1 METELLL
8 HLVSAVDRIEKK
20 LAALDESIPEHEWLS
35 PVEFCKLAGIS
46 KEALKYAVQKGRISG
61 EALRNIG
68 TPKRATLRYHR
79 KLALDQYLNGAGA
92 A

>member
-8 HLVSAVDRIEKK
+8 HLVKAVDRIEKK
-20 LAALDESIPEHEWLS
+20 LSDLEGQTPEHEWLT
-35 PVEFCKLAGIS
+35 PVEFCQVANIS
-46 KEALKYAVQKGRISG
+46 REALKYAVQKGRISG

-79 KLALDQYLNGAGA
+79 KLALDQYLNGAA

>member
-8 HLVSAVDRIEKK
+8 HLVNAVDRIEKK

-68 TPKRATLRYHR
+68 TPKRASLRYHR
-79 KLALDQYLNGAGA
+79 KLALSQYLNGATA
-92 A
+92 

>member
-8 HLVSAVDRIEKK
+8 HLVKAVDRIEKK
-20 LAALDESIPEHEWLS
+20 LSDLEGHAPEHEWLN
-35 PVEFCKLAGIS
+35 PVEFCQLAGIS

-79 KLALDQYLNGAGA
+79 KLALDQYLNRAGA

>member
-8 HLVSAVDRIEKK
+8 HLVNAVDRIEKK
-20 LAALDESIPEHEWLS
+20 LAALDESTPEHEWLS

-79 KLALDQYLNGAGA
+79 KRALDQYLNGVA

>member
-1 METELLL
+1 VETELLL

-46 KEALKYAVQKGRISG
+46 KEALKYAVQKGRIYG

-79 KLALDQYLNGAGA
+79 KLALDQYLNGAGTA
-92 A
+92 